1 VRCRLDLITTTIGQ
15 ADPKRLGG
23 TNLARQL
30 ANNVAKAVKFTTDP
44 TTPKKLKHAATQM
57 KKFAAKLGRAISKGK
72 VDPTIGND
80 LSSLATEARSQ
91 LLGLTAH

>member
-1 VRCRLDLITTTIGQ
+1 MTTTIGQ
-15 ADPKRLGG
+15 VDPKQLGG

-30 ANNVAKAVKFTTDP
+30 ANNLAKAVKLTTDP

-57 KKFAAKLGRAISKGK
+57 KKFAAKLGRAVSKGK
-72 VDPTIGND
+72 VDATLGND
-80 LSSLATEARSQ
+80 LTSLATEARSQ